1 MTKTHSNKIIAVIVV
16 LAWTMFCSPVRH
28 SMAAAE
34 KLNIAGYVGTS
45 STAPAYRMN
54 VGLYSKDKDKIV
66 DSVQTNFFGR
76 YKFEGVEPGT
86 YLVKVGKIS
95 KEVVVVKK
103 SMRID
108 IDLSASDGTMD
119 YAKGAAASGTA
130 APPIG
135 PNDDALMRAMA
146 AEYYHYSGSTERKV
160 MLCADGRFFGA
171 TESGYSGSSRDSL
184 GNENLAW
191 GSASQGRSGGRWTV
205 QGTQMQG
212 TIILN
217 GNDGKQSQVK
227 YQSTGERGCYSFN
240 GNTFCVSA
248 PARCQ

>member
-1 MTKTHSNKIIAVIVV
+1 MTKIHGNKIIAIVII
-16 LAWTMFCSPVRH
+16 LTWTMFCSPVRH
-28 SMAAAE
+28 ARAAAD
-34 KLNIAGYVGTS
+34 KLNIAGFIGTS
-45 STAPAYRMN
+45 STSAASRVN
-54 VGLYSKDKDKIV
+54 VVLYSKDKDKIV

-76 YKFEGVEPGT
+76 YKFEDVEPGT
-86 YLVKVGKIS
+86 YLIKVGKMA
-95 KEVVVVKK
+95 KEVVIVKK

-119 YAKGAAASGTA
+119 YAKGAASGTA
-130 APPIG
+130 AQPVG
-135 PNDDALMRAMA
+135 PNDETLMQAMA

-160 MLCADGRFFGA
+160 MLCPDGRFLGSS
-171 TESGYSGSSRDSL
+171 ESSYSGTSRDGL

-191 GSASQGRSGGRWTV
+191 GTASQGRSGGRWTV
-205 QGTQMQG
+205 QGTQTQG
-212 TIILN
+212 TIILS

-240 GNTFCVSA
+240 GNTFCVSG